1 MPRRLQD
8 WLEHLNPTQLPIQHS
23 SATALSELAGP
34 AGDELGVRDL
44 EPLLERDP
52 ALALNLVR
60 AANSHHHKHL
70 EAFITTSDQAVLM
83 LGMRRTLALASAWT
97 TVDDHATGDAR
108 QRYLRTQADALLIA
122 RLAHHWAELR
132 SDTLPAEIATAALA
146 RHSGPLAMRADPQGE
161 AAMASVDELA
171 ARAHI
176 PRTDAEYIVLGFPSD
191 ELSAGLNTSWHLPTL
206 ALEYLLAEQMNA
218 RRSLGIRL
226 AMALRAIGQAGWND
240 TRVQAL
246 LQVLADYLGTTRETA
261 AATIPDTASGVL
273 EAFRL
278 DQAPAWA
285 PLATAEST
293 VAPESRRGVCLPPR
307 WPLFQRL
314 LTEIRS
320 GDLGRIRS
328 ELARRHERI
337 DPDAPVLTLAARAL
351 HHGLGLDRAVVLL
364 ANQRADGLFPYLAL
378 GAESDPGL
386 VVSHVNLTPAWLER
400 HLPPGRPARLVRGTE
415 SDSLRTQLRRG
426 GGRLFDSQE
435 YLVRSVAGARGSFA
449 LLFADRHAPDC
460 SIDETAQDGF
470 NELAEALD
478 DGWPRAGRGP
488 SAR

>member
-8 WLEHLNPTQLPIQHS
+8 WLEHLSQTHLPIQHS
-23 SATALSELAGP
+23 SALALAELAGP
-34 AGDELGVRDL
+34 AGDDLGARDL

-70 EAFITTSDQAVLM
+70 EAFITTSEQAVLM
-83 LGMRRTLALASAWT
+83 LGMRRTLALASGWT
-97 TVDDHATGDAR
+97 TIEDCCTGNAH
-108 QRYLRTQADALLIA
+108 QRYLRTQADALLTA

-146 RHSGPLAMRADPQGE
+146 RHAGPLALRADPLGQP
-161 AAMASVDELA
+161 AMASVDELA
-171 ARAHI
+171 ARARI
-176 PRTDAEYIVLGFPSD
+176 PRTDAEYIILGFPTD

-226 AMALRAIGQAGWND
+226 AMALRAIGHAGWAD

-246 LQVLADYLGTTRETA
+246 LQVLADYLGTSRETA

-273 EAFRL
+273 ATFRL
-278 DQAPAWA
+278 DEEPAWA
-285 PLATAEST
+285 PLATAVTT
-293 VAPESRRGVCLPPR
+293 VATETGRGVCLPPR

-320 GDLGRIRS
+320 GDLDRIRS
-328 ELARRHERI
+328 ELTRRHERI

-364 ANQRADGLFPYLAL
+364 ANQRSDGLFPYLAL

-386 VVSHVNLTPAWLER
+386 VVSHVSLTPAWLER
-400 HLPPGRPARLVRGTE
+400 HLPPGRAARLLRAGE

-426 GGRLFDSQE
+426 GGRLFDSPE
-435 YLVRSVAGARGSFA
+435 YLVRSVAGPRGSFA
-449 LLFADRHAPDC
+449 LLFGDRHAPDC
-460 SIDETAQDGF
+460 TIDDAARDGF
-470 NELAEALD
+470 NDLVSALD
-478 DGWPRAGRGP
+478 EGWPQAPRLP
-488 SAR
+488 NSS